1 MFGFLLPSLAF
12 AIFNCIKGLMVEYS
26 AVNERMVVIICT
38 LVATV
43 SLTLVKASYES
54 QQGYE
59 YKKEKE
65 IEGSPGGDESREDT
79 ERSLQEFKEI
89 IKDGIEVE

>member
-1 MFGFLLPSLAF
+1 M
-12 AIFNCIKGLMVEYS
+12 MVS
-26 AVNERMVVIICT
+26 ICT

-43 SLTLVKASYES
+43 SFTLVQASYES
-54 QQGYE
+54 QQEYE
-59 YKKEKE
+59 YREEKE
-65 IEGSPGGDESREDT
+65 VEGSPGSDESRDDT

>member
-1 MFGFLLPSLAF
+1 M
-12 AIFNCIKGLMVEYS
+12 MVS
-26 AVNERMVVIICT
+26 ICT

-43 SLTLVKASYES
+43 SFTLVQASYES
-54 QQGYE
+54 QQEHE
-59 YKKEKE
+59 YREEKE
-65 IEGSPGGDESREDT
+65 FEGSPGSDESRDDT